1 MIFNTAIPAAGGG
14 SSWTDVSNAFEAS
27 LVPEGFANILA
38 YTNGTLVYL
47 CGRFYGTGG
56 YYPLP
61 SAYQPTKM
69 AYGPVSGQFM
79 TNFTEDGYYGSPVV
93 YTDPSRPNP
102 LVVDE
107 VASHIDGDCFFT
119 IIYPI

>member
-1 MIFNTAIPAAGGG
+1 M
-14 SSWTDVSNAFEAS
+14 SNAFAAS
-27 LVPEGFANILA
+27 LEIEGFANILA

-47 CGRFYGTGG
+47 CGQCPSIGG
-56 YYPLP
+56 DYPVP

-79 TNFTEDGYYGSPVV
+79 TDFTGDGHYGSPVV
-93 YTDPSRPNP
+93 YTDPSKPNP

-107 VASHIDGDCFFT
+107 AASYIDGDCFFT